1 MITYTYKGKE
11 YTWEEYRKKVNE
23 DSEKLRK
30 YAEEKLREIDEF
42 KQELKAIE
50 NKYKKKDEYWK
61 ILPDGTPNPYGQG
74 FYDYVV
80 SNDVKFS
87 KVPSIREQQMY
98 NTEWNRRTG
107 EPLKPWHEM
116 PTWEKL
122 MRLVGNMM

>member
-1 MITYTYKGKE
+1 MITYKGKE
-11 YTWEEYRKKVNE
+11 YTWDEYQKKLNEEINELNEYTEKKL
-23 DSEKLRK
+23 K
-30 YAEEKLREIDEF
+30 EIDEF
-42 KQELKAIE
+42 EQELKAIV
-50 NKYKKKDEYWK
+50 NKYEKKDEYWK

-107 EPLKPWHEM
+107 EPRKPWHELE
-116 PTWEKL
+116 TWEKVIVTL
-122 MRLVGNMM
+122 GSFM

>member
-1 MITYTYKGKE
+1 MGRISEKVK
-11 YTWEEYRKKVNE
+11 WRNKWVKWIYRKKL
-23 DSEKLRK
+23 K
-30 YAEEKLREIDEF
+30 EIDEF
-42 KQELKAIE
+42 EQELKAIK

-116 PTWEKL
+116 PKWEKL
-122 MRLVGNMM
+122 MRLVGNMMWLMQGLKR

>member
-1 MITYTYKGKE
+1 MGRISEKVK
-11 YTWEEYRKKVNE
+11 WRNKWVKWIYRKKL
-23 DSEKLRK
+23 K
-30 YAEEKLREIDEF
+30 EIDEF
-42 KQELKAIE
+42 EQELKAIK

-122 MRLVGNMM
+122 MRLVGNMMWLMQGLKR